1 MSGDSPDIVRD
12 TLAGTYVLGTLE
24 AAERAAFEARLA
36 VDPALQ
42 SAVADWQRRLAPL
55 SGLVEP
61 QQPDPA
67 LWQRI
72 ATATLSA
79 APAVT
84 PERRVVDF
92 AAERLKAQVKRWR
105 LASAGFGTALA
116 ASLAAVA
123 LFAPAYFEARR
134 DSGRYVGI
142 VNTGGAMP
150 ALVVS
155 VDTRRGELRIR
166 PLGLKAEPGRSHEL
180 WAVRGNTAPVSLGLV
195 DAAGA
200 RGLGSLPLTA
210 LADPQLVLAVS
221 LEPTGGSPTGQPT
234 GPVVFTGKLIKEE

>member
-12 TLAGTYVLGTLE
+12 TLAGTYVLGTME
-24 AAERAAFEARLA
+24 QDERAAFEARLA
-36 VDPALQ
+36 VDPDLRG
-42 SAVADWQRRLAPL
+42 AVAEWQRRLAPL
-55 SGLVEP
+55 SALVEP
-61 QQPDPA
+61 QQPPPE

-72 ATATLSA
+72 AAATVA
-79 APAVT
+79 ARPAAE
-84 PERRVVDF
+84 PHIADF
-92 AAERLKAQVKRWR
+92 AAARLKAQVRRWR
-105 LASAGFGTALA
+105 LASAGFGMALA
-116 ASLAAVA
+116 ASLAAIA

-180 WAVRGNTAPVSLGLV
+180 WAVRGNAAPVSLGLV
-195 DAAGA
+195 DSAGQ
-200 RGLGSLPLTA
+200 RGLGALPLAA

-221 LEPTGGSPTGQPT
+221 LEPAGGSPTGQPT
-234 GPVVFTGKLIKEE
+234 GPVVFTGKLIRQD